1 MSLPKQL
8 STKAAVQKLIWN
20 MAAYNSTI
28 GFPLELSEFGAPQKR
43 KTSSQSVLTCLQ
55 STWK

>member
-8 STKAAVQKLIWN
+8 STKAAVQKLIWK

-28 GFPLELSEFGAPQKR
+28 DFPLELSETLVHHR
-43 KTSSQSVLTCLQ
+43 KEKLVFSRC
-55 STWK
+55 